1 MVLGEVEIRVLGVMI
16 EKSLTQSSGYPM
28 SVNAVTIGAN
38 QLQNRDPVV
47 SISES
52 EASTALRDLQHKGL
66 AAQAPPS
73 PGARVVRFEH
83 RVVDRL
89 HWDRR
94 DQAVMAELM
103 LRGRQTAGELRTHAS
118 RMTPLPD
125 LAAVTSILEGLKAH
139 DPPFV
144 EELPREP
151 GRSANR
157 FRHLLG
163 AATTPTAAGATFAA
177 PVTPTAGPVESLAAR
192 VARLESE
199 VAELK
204 AAVAAL
210 MKTRASDP
218 SRLRASPSRLRTG
231 IDAPPPPKV

>member
-28 SVNAVTIGAN
+28 TVNAVTVGAN

-47 SISES
+47 SISER

-83 RVVDRL
+83 RVVDRF

-118 RMTPLPD
+118 RMTPLPE
-125 LAAVTSILEGLKAH
+125 LAAVTAILEGLKAH

-163 AATTPTAAGATFAA
+163 AATMPTAAA
-177 PVTPTAGPVESLAAR
+177 PIPVLQQASSVGPSDPLAAR

-210 MKTRASDP
+210 MKTCASDP
-218 SRLRASPSRLRTG
+218 SRLRASPSRLTTG
-231 IDAPPPPKV
+231 IDASEPPVV

>member
-1 MVLGEVEIRVLGVMI
+1 MI

-28 SVNAVTIGAN
+28 TVNAVTIGAN

-47 SISES
+47 SISET

-83 RVVDRL
+83 LVVDRF

-163 AATTPTAAGATFAA
+163 AATTPTAAGAI
-177 PVTPTAGPVESLAAR
+177 PVLQQASSVGPSDPLAAR

-210 MKTRASDP
+210 METRASDP
-218 SRLRASPSRLRTG
+218 SRLRASPSRLTTG
-231 IDAPPPPKV
+231 IDAPQPPKV

>member
-1 MVLGEVEIRVLGVMI
+1 MRALGRI
-16 EKSLTQSSGYPM
+16 EAFG
-28 SVNAVTIGAN
+28 ATIN
-38 QLQNRDPVV
+38 
-47 SISES
+47 
-52 EASTALRDLQHKGL
+52 STGC
-66 AAQAPPS
+66 
-73 PGARVVRFEH
+73 
-83 RVVDRL
+83 
-89 HWDRR
+89 
-94 DQAVMAELM
+94 
-103 LRGRQTAGELRTHAS
+103 GELRTDAS
-118 RMTPLPD
+118 RMTPLPE
-125 LAAVTSILEGLKAH
+125 LAAVTAILEGLKAH

-163 AATTPTAAGATFAA
+163 AATTPIVGGATVAA

-210 MKTRASDP
+210 MKTPASD
-218 SRLRASPSRLRTG
+218 
-231 IDAPPPPKV
+231 IDAPQPPKL

>member
-28 SVNAVTIGAN
+28 TVNAVTVGAN

-47 SISES
+47 SISER

-83 RVVDRL
+83 RVVDRF

-118 RMTPLPD
+118 RMTPLPE
-125 LAAVTSILEGLKAH
+125 LAAVTAILEGLKAH

-163 AATTPTAAGATFAA
+163 AATMPTAAGATFAA

-218 SRLRASPSRLRTG
+218 SRLRTG